1 MSCSCCDGC
10 GRPLNDDDCDLQIFI
25 CENRADNTEETL
37 CSGCFEAEEWVQ
49 RTNDADAD
57 IWIDGEKFEKG
68 HDEWP
73 EEEDKDKDDDD
84 DDAASVHST
93 CCIECYES
101 FQLEPA
107 VSASD
112 YKAGYHPWTCPECE
126 CKNAENEDE
135 APVST
140 ETVT

>member
-10 GRPLNDDDCDLQIFI
+10 GRPLNDDDCDLHIFI

-73 EEEDKDKDDDD
+73 EEKDEDEEYCPCGWALVEDDKTLGDG
-84 DDAASVHST
+84 T
-93 CCIECYES
+93 MCEGCY
-101 FQLEPA
+101 
-107 VSASD
+107 
-112 YKAGYHPWTCPECE
+112 YK
-126 CKNAENEDE
+126 KNPE
-135 APVST
+135 APVR
-140 ETVT
+140 